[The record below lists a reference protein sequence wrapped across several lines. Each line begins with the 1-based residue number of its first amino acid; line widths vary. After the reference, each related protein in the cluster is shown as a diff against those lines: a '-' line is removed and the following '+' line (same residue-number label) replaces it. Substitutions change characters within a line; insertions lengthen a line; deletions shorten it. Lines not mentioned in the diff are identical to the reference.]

1 MGARAREDAREGR
14 RARGRG
20 QGAQARGASAFLSL
34 SFVSL
39 RLYDQQADSSSRT
52 LSLARSQNKDL
63 AASRD
68 SAQSSYDDLAEQVEH
83 SLLDKEIAETE
94 LDEARARL
102 KELEE
107 RVGELEVEVEVVKE
121 ENGASACLPS
131 SSLSLPLAA
140 TVEKSSLTVSPSYRS
155 APRGPRRRR
164 DCALGGR
171 ARRRRRALFRQ
182 RTFVARLPPTRE
194 AERAA
199 QGCARPVRR
208 LFHLLRLTLA
218 L

>member
-1 MGARAREDAREGR
+1 M
-14 RARGRG
+14 
-20 QGAQARGASAFLSL
+20 SF

-39 RLYDQQADSSSRT
+39 RPYDQQADSSSRT

-68 SAQSSYDDLAEQVEH
+68 SAQTAYDDLAEQVEH

-131 SSLSLPLAA
+131 SSLSPARSDCREVVADCL
-140 TVEKSSLTVSPSYRS
+140 SFVSQHAS
-155 APRGPRRRR
+155 
-164 DCALGGR
+164 R
-171 ARRRRRALFRQ
+171 A
-182 RTFVARLPPTRE
+182 
-194 AERAA
+194 
-199 QGCARPVRR
+199 
-208 LFHLLRLTLA
+208 
-218 L
+218 